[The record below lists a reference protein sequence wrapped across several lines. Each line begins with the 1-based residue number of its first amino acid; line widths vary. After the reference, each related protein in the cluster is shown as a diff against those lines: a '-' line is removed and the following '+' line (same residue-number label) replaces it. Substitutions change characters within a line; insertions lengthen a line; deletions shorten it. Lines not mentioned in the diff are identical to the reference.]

1 MRSGAIGQSTAIFVF
16 WCFGGKNY
24 LQDFIHLHFLLNM
37 TVFQTHVLHNGIRL
51 VHLHTESPVAHCGL
65 MINTGSR
72 DEKPEQ
78 HGVAH
83 LLEHMLFK
91 GTQKR
96 KSYQILS
103 RMEDVGGEINAYTT
117 KEETCIHS
125 TFFAQY
131 HERAMELIGDIAF
144 NSSFP
149 EKEVQ
154 KEKEIIYDEINSYKD
169 SPSELIFDEFEEQIF
184 DGNPLG
190 RNILGEE
197 KKLRHFTRESI
208 LGFIRQNYSTEQMV
222 VASVGN
228 IPFQKLI
235 RLFEKFFGQYPYK
248 NTHRRDV
255 SEFPYRSSKH
265 LIQRGTYQAH
275 CIIGN
280 IAYDIKSSKRLVLH
294 LLNNYLGGPGLNSR
308 LNLALREKRGYTYTI
323 DSLYTTYCDT
333 GNITIYFGTDKTSVD
348 KCIRLILK
356 ELSII
361 KDNRMKDMALAKAK
375 KQILG
380 QIAIS
385 SENNESL
392 MLSMAKSMLV
402 FNRVDSLEEIGRKID
417 AITADEILEV
427 ANEIFEEAGLSY
439 LIYN

>member
-1 MRSGAIGQSTAIFVF
+1 
-16 WCFGGKNY
+16 
-24 LQDFIHLHFLLNM
+24 
-37 TVFQTHVLHNGIRL
+37 
-51 VHLHTESPVAHCGL
+51 

-72 DEKPEQ
+72 DETTEQ

-91 GTQKR
+91 GTTKR

-125 TFFAQY
+125 TFFTQY
-131 HERAMELIGDIAF
+131 HERALELIGDIGF
-144 NSSFP
+144 NSEFP

-154 KEKEIIYDEINSYKD
+154 KEKEIIFDEINSYKD

-184 DGNPLG
+184 DGNALG

-197 KKLRHFTRESI
+197 KKLRTFSRASI
-208 LGFIRQNYSTEQMV
+208 LDFIKKNYSTEQMV
-222 VASVGN
+222 LSSVSN
-228 IPFQKLI
+228 IPFPKLI
-235 RLFEKFFGQYPYK
+235 RIFEKYFSQFSYK
-248 NTHRRDV
+248 NAGRRE
-255 SEFPYRSSKH
+255 SAKFPYRASKH

-280 IAYDIKSSKRLVLH
+280 IAYEIKSNKRLALH

-308 LNLALREKRGYTYTI
+308 LNLALREKKGYTYTI
-323 DSLYTTYCDT
+323 DSLYTTYSDT
-333 GNITIYFGTDKTSVD
+333 GNITIYFGTDKASVD

-356 ELSII
+356 ELHYV
-361 KDNRMKDMALAKAK
+361 KNNRMRAMTLDKAK
-375 KQILG
+375 KQLLG

-385 SENNESL
+385 SENHENL

-402 FNRVDSLEEIGRKID
+402 FNRVDSLEEISRKID

-427 ANEIFEEAGLSY
+427 ANEILDEGRLSY

>member
-1 MRSGAIGQSTAIFVF
+1 
-16 WCFGGKNY
+16 
-24 LQDFIHLHFLLNM
+24 M
-37 TVFQTHVLHNGIRL
+37 TLFQTHVLPNGIRL
-51 VHLHTESPVAHCGL
+51 VHFHSQSPVSHCGL

-72 DEKPEQ
+72 DELPEQ

-96 KSYQILS
+96 KSFQILS

-125 TFFAQY
+125 TFFTQY
-131 HERAMELIGDIAF
+131 YARAMEMISDIAF

-149 EKEVQ
+149 GKEVE

-184 DGNPLG
+184 DGDALG

-197 KKLRHFTRESI
+197 SRLRTFTRQSI
-208 LGFIRQNYSTEQMV
+208 LDFINQNYSTRQMV
-222 VASVGN
+222 VSSVGSLSFEKLVKIFEKYFGPYPLKN
-228 IPFQKLI
+228 DTHRLPLQESYRAERKLI
-235 RLFEKFFGQYPYK
+235 K
-248 NTHRRDV
+248 
-255 SEFPYRSSKH
+255 
-265 LIQRGTYQAH
+265 RGTYQAH

-280 IAYDIKSSKRLVLH
+280 VAYDFKSPKRLPLH
-294 LLNNYLGGPGLNSR
+294 LLNNYMGGPGLNSR
-308 LNLALREKRGYTYTI
+308 LNLALREKKGYTYTI
-323 DSLYTTYCDT
+323 DSLYTTYSDT
-333 GNITIYFGTDKTSVD
+333 GNITIYFGTDKTSVE
-348 KCIRLILK
+348 KCIRLIHK
-356 ELSII
+356 ELNMA
-361 KDNRMKDMALAKAK
+361 KDKKMKDSTLTKAK
-375 KQILG
+375 KQLLG

-385 SENNESL
+385 SENNENL

-402 FNRVDSLEEIGRKID
+402 FNKVDSLKEIGQKID
-417 AITADEILEV
+417 AITAEQIQEV
-427 ANEIFEEAGLSY
+427 ANEVFEEEKLSY

>member
-1 MRSGAIGQSTAIFVF
+1 
-16 WCFGGKNY
+16 
-24 LQDFIHLHFLLNM
+24 M
-37 TVFQTHVLHNGIRL
+37 TVFQTHVLSNGIRL
-51 VHLHTESPVAHCGL
+51 VHLHTDSPVAHCGL

-72 DEKPEQ
+72 DERPEQ

-131 HERAMELIGDIAF
+131 HERALELIADIAF
-144 NSSFP
+144 NSAFP
-149 EKEVQ
+149 EKEMQ

-184 DGNPLG
+184 DGNALG

-197 KKLRHFTRESI
+197 KKLRSFTRESI
-208 LGFIRQNYSTEQMV
+208 LNFIKQNYSTQQMV
-222 VASVGN
+222 VSSVGN

-235 RLFEKFFGQYPYK
+235 KLFERFFGHHPCK
-248 NTHRRDV
+248 SSRRRDD
-255 SEFPYRSSKH
+255 SEFPYKASKRI
-265 LIQRGTYQAH
+265 IQRGTYQAH

-280 IAYDIKSSKRLVLH
+280 VAYDFKNEKRLPLH

-308 LNLALREKRGYTYTI
+308 LNLVLRERKGYTYSI
-323 DSLYTTYCDT
+323 DSLYTTYSDT
-333 GNITIYFGTDKTSVD
+333 GNITIYFGSDKASVD
-348 KCIRLILK
+348 KCVHLILK
-356 ELSII
+356 ELSVI
-361 KDNRMKDMALAKAK
+361 KEKKMKDLSLGKAK
-375 KQILG
+375 RQILG

-385 SENNESL
+385 SENNENQ

-402 FNRVDSLEEIGRKID
+402 FNKVDSLEEISRKID
-417 AITADEILEV
+417 AITAGEILEV

>member
-1 MRSGAIGQSTAIFVF
+1 MMTIF
-16 WCFGGKNY
+16 K
-24 LQDFIHLHFLLNM
+24 
-37 TVFQTHVLHNGIRL
+37 THVLSNGIRL
-51 VHLHTESPVAHCGL
+51 IHYHTESPVAHCGL

-72 DEKPEQ
+72 DETPEQ

-96 KSYQILS
+96 SSYRILS

-125 TFFAQY
+125 TFFKQY
-131 HERAMELIGDIAF
+131 YARAMEMIGDIAF

-169 SPSELIFDEFEEQIF
+169 SPSELIFDEFEDQIF
-184 DGNPLG
+184 NGNSLG

-197 KKLRHFTRESI
+197 KRLRTFNRETI
-208 LGFIRQNYSTEQMV
+208 LAFIRRNYSTEQMV
-222 VASVGN
+222 VSSVGN
-228 IPFQKLI
+228 IPFNNLVKVFA
-235 RLFEKFFGQYPYK
+235 RYFGQFPFK
-248 NTHRRDV
+248 NHRQRPSAEYAYQAARRV
-255 SEFPYRSSKH
+255 
-265 LIQRGTYQAH
+265 IQRGTYQAH
-275 CIIGN
+275 CILGN
-280 IAYDIKSSKRLVLH
+280 IAYDITSSKRLTLH

-323 DSLYTTYCDT
+323 DSLYTTYSDT
-333 GNITIYFGTDKTSVD
+333 GNITIYFGTDKMSVD
-348 KCIRLILK
+348 KCNQVILK
-356 ELSII
+356 ELGAIREKKMSEST
-361 KDNRMKDMALAKAK
+361 LGKAK
-375 KQILG
+375 KQLLG

-402 FNRVDSLEEIGRKID
+402 FNKVDSLDEIGRKID
-417 AITADEILEV
+417 AITAEEIREV
-427 ANEIFEEAGLSY
+427 ANEIFEEKKLSY

>member
-1 MRSGAIGQSTAIFVF
+1 
-16 WCFGGKNY
+16 
-24 LQDFIHLHFLLNM
+24 M
-37 TVFQTHVLHNGIRL
+37 TFQTHVLPNGIRL
-51 VHLHTESPVAHCGL
+51 IHYHTESPVAHCGL

-72 DEKPEQ
+72 DEMPEQ

-91 GTQKR
+91 GTRKR
-96 KSYQILS
+96 SSYHILS

-125 TFFAQY
+125 TFFTQY
-131 HERAMELIGDIAF
+131 HARAMELISDIAF

-149 EKEVQ
+149 EREVE
-154 KEKEIIYDEINSYKD
+154 KEKEIIFDEINSYKD
-169 SPSELIFDEFEEQIF
+169 SPSELIFDEFEELIF

-197 KKLRHFTRESI
+197 SKLRIFNRETI
-208 LGFIRQNYSTEQMV
+208 LSFILQNYSTNQMV
-222 VASVGN
+222 VSSVGN
-228 IPFQKLI
+228 IPFNKLVK
-235 RLFEKFFGQYPYK
+235 LFAKYFGEYPYK
-248 NTHRRDV
+248 NHRQR
-255 SEFPYRSSKH
+255 RSAEYTCPASKRI
-265 LIQRGTYQAH
+265 IQRGTYQAH
-275 CIIGN
+275 CIMGN
-280 IAYDIKSSKRLVLH
+280 IAYDITSAKRLTLH

-308 LNLALREKRGYTYTI
+308 LNLALREKKGYTYTI

-348 KCIRLILK
+348 KCIHAILK
-356 ELSII
+356 ELKAVREKQMSDII
-361 KDNRMKDMALAKAK
+361 LGKAK

-402 FNRVDSLEEIGRKID
+402 FNRVDSLEEIRQKVD
-417 AITADEILEV
+417 AITAKEILEV
-427 ANEIFEEAGLSY
+427 ANEIFEESKLSY

>member
-1 MRSGAIGQSTAIFVF
+1 MNMIF
-16 WCFGGKNY
+16 
-24 LQDFIHLHFLLNM
+24 L
-37 TVFQTHVLHNGIRL
+37 THVLSNGIRL
-51 VHLHTESPVAHCGL
+51 IHYHTESPVAHCGL

-72 DEKPEQ
+72 DELPEE

-83 LLEHMLFK
+83 LIEHMLFK

-96 KSYQILS
+96 TSFNILS

-125 TFFAQY
+125 SFFSQY
-131 HERAMELIGDIAF
+131 HERALEFISDIAF

-149 EKEVQ
+149 GKEMN
-154 KEKEIIYDEINSYKD
+154 KEKEIIFDEINSYKD

-184 DGNPLG
+184 DGNPVG

-197 KKLRHFTRESI
+197 NKLKTFTRDTI
-208 LGFIRQNYSTEQMV
+208 IRFIQRNYSTRQMV
-222 VASVGN
+222 VSSVGN
-228 IPFQKLI
+228 IPFQKLV
-235 RLFEKFFGQYPYK
+235 RLFEKYFGNFTGKYAVLRQK
-248 NTHRRDV
+248 A
-255 SEFPYRSSKH
+255 EFPYAVSKRFV
-265 LIQRGTYQAH
+265 QRGTYQAH

-280 IAYDIKSSKRLVLH
+280 IAFDIKSEKRLPLH

-308 LNLALREKRGYTYTI
+308 LNLILREKKGYTYTI
-323 DSLYTTYCDT
+323 DSLYTTYSDT
-333 GNITIYFGTDKTSVD
+333 GNITIYFGTDKTSVE
-348 KCIRLILK
+348 KCNKLILN
-356 ELSII
+356 ELCLVR
-361 KDNRMKDMALAKAK
+361 KKRMTDHCLK
-375 KQILG
+375 KVKRQLLG

-385 SENNESL
+385 SENNENL

-402 FNRVDSLEEIGRKID
+402 FDKVDSLDEIAKKIE

-427 ANEIFEEAGLSY
+427 ANEIFEESRLSY

>member
-1 MRSGAIGQSTAIFVF
+1 MTT
-16 WCFGGKNY
+16 
-24 LQDFIHLHFLLNM
+24 FL
-37 TVFQTHVLHNGIRL
+37 THVLANGIRL
-51 VHLHTESPVAHCGL
+51 VHHHTDSPVAHCGL

-72 DEKPEQ
+72 DERPEQ

-96 KSYQILS
+96 KAYQILS

-131 HERAMELIGDIAF
+131 HERALELISDIAL

-149 EKEVQ
+149 EKEIQ

-197 KKLRHFTRESI
+197 DKLRTFSRESI
-208 LGFIRQNYSTEQMV
+208 QTFIRQNYSTEQMV

-235 RLFEKFFGQYPYK
+235 RLFEKYYNHYPFK
-248 NTHRRDV
+248 NAGRRDAP
-255 SEFPYRSSKH
+255 EIPYQPSKR
-265 LIQRGTYQAH
+265 LIQRGTFQAH

-280 IAYDIKSSKRLVLH
+280 IAYDFRNKKRLTLH
-294 LLNNYLGGPGLNSR
+294 LLNNYMGGPGLNSR

-333 GNITIYFGTDKTSVD
+333 GNITIYFGTDKTTVD
-348 KCIRLILK
+348 KCIHIILK
-356 ELSII
+356 ELKVI
-361 KDNRMKDMALAKAK
+361 KEKRMMDVSLGKAK
-375 KQILG
+375 KQLLG

-385 SENNESL
+385 SENNENL

-402 FNRVDSLEEIGRKID
+402 FNKVDSLEEIGRKID

-427 ANEIFEEAGLSY
+427 ANEIFEEQVLSY